1 MDELEKLAK
10 EAWRPPEADTQRL
23 KVDLKI
29 VPHTLYSDP
38 HFFVANTRS
47 CGGKFYRDLFNTLYR
62 EERFCEEDFRV
73 YRRKLEGGKY
83 ILWIALPDSGA
94 AEWCSA
100 YVIACEEDGEGV
112 ERVQFFTVEETMYG
126 WRRFGAVDSEGHH
139 TNFGKPTGN
148 IKEDVE
154 VIIQKAFGE

>member
-62 EERFCEEDFRV
+62 EERFCEEDFRIYMV
-73 YRRKLEGGKY
+73 TPTGYEERTLAQ
-83 ILWIALPDSGA
+83 LLPDSF
-94 AEWCSA
+94 SL
-100 YVIACEEDGEGV
+100 
-112 ERVQFFTVEETMYG
+112 
-126 WRRFGAVDSEGHH
+126 
-139 TNFGKPTGN
+139 
-148 IKEDVE
+148 
-154 VIIQKAFGE
+154 